1 MNKEVCVNCVV
12 VTYNRLGL
20 LKENVAALLAQT
32 YPIRKIIV
40 IDNCSTDGT
49 REWLEGFSGDGR
61 FKVVRPERNLGG
73 AGGFSLGLR
82 VSVED
87 GCDYTW
93 LMDDDTIPY
102 PDSLE
107 LLVKPMK
114 LGEEVGFSCSKVNW
128 TDGKP
133 HVMNHCAVKVGT
145 SADPLP
151 RLVEGVPVY
160 PCTFCTFVSVLVG
173 TEAVYRVGLPIKEF
187 FIWCD
192 DIEYTSRIYVA
203 GFPCYHV
210 PRSVV
215 LHKSVDNY
223 FPTADE
229 APAGMAWRFYYQARN
244 TSYLKRR
251 NAKSRLHLY
260 LSILNKYR
268 LYWHKTHRRKDGK
281 GKEFRRAAWKGC
293 RDGFTFNPPVEYVE
307 RKRPAGGGATDGGKA
322 ARG

>member
-1 MNKEVCVNCVV
+1 MNKEVSVNCVV
-12 VTYNRLGL
+12 VTYNRLEL
-20 LKENVAALLAQT
+20 LKENVEALLKQT
-32 YPIRKIIV
+32 YPLRKIII

-49 REWLEGFSGDGR
+49 REWLAARSGDAR
-61 FKVVRPERNLGG
+61 FKVVRPEKNLGG

-93 LMDDDTIPY
+93 LMDDDTIPA
-102 PDSLE
+102 PDALE
-107 LLVKPMK
+107 LLVKPVH
-114 LGEEVGFSCSKVNW
+114 LRGEAGFVCSKVNW
-128 TDGKP
+128 TDGTP
-133 HVMNHCAVKVGT
+133 HVMNRCAAKV
-145 SADPLP
+145 SADYGERP

-203 GFPCYHV
+203 GMPCYYV

-215 LHKSVDNY
+215 LHKSADNY
-223 FPTADE
+223 YPTVDK

-251 NAKSRLHLY
+251 GAKSKLHLY
-260 LSILNKYR
+260 LSILNKFR
-268 LYWHKTHRRKDGK
+268 LYWHKARRRTDGR
-281 GKEFRRAAWKGC
+281 GREFLKAAWRGC
-293 RDGFTFNPPVEYVE
+293 RDGFTFNPPIEYVA
-307 RKRPAGGGATDGGKA
+307 RKGTVRDCAGGGE
-322 ARG
+322 